1 MFNYSELL
9 LILFVALLVLG
20 PKTLQNLIRRL
31 NILLSNKQRIFTQLS
46 EQWIV
51 LKREQRLE
59 ENNKRAKRADESYK
73 KK

>member
-20 PKTLQNLIRRL
+20 PRTLQDLMRRL

-59 ENNKRAKRADESYK
+59 ENNKRAKRADASYK
-73 KK
+73 EK

>member
-31 NILLSNKQRIFTQLS
+31 KILLSNKQRIFTQLS